1 MTAAAL
7 GDADAQWGMLQGQL
21 GCEARRVG
29 KGWALPLKKDSSH
42 TDQGAAGG
50 ALWKHTQCFYFLLS
64 KPCPL
69 RLQNGNFPRL
79 IGKQRE
85 ASRKFLFSS
94 LHQRVVWV
102 SWWEG
107 HLGFCPIVCSWSAK
121 RILHLLLYI
130 SSFKGRKSLMEIKK

>member
-79 IGKQRE
+79 IGKQKRPESFFFLPFIRE
-85 ASRKFLFSS
+85 LF
-94 LHQRVVWV
+94 
-102 SWWEG
+102 
-107 HLGFCPIVCSWSAK
+107 GF
-121 RILHLLLYI
+121 HG
-130 SSFKGRKSLMEIKK
+130 GRDI